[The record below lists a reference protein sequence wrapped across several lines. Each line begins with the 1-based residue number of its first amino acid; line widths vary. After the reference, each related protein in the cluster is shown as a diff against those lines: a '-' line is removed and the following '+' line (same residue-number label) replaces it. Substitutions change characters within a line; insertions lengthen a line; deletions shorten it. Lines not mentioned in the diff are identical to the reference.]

1 MQLRFGLIGV
11 LLLGLSGCHQPLA
24 LSRAPSVWKQAIL
37 DDSSRPCRMDT
48 QIQLLYSDRLPALLE
63 VHRPHP
69 DYMVMVERGAET
81 CLIGSRAYYPTTYI
95 TAQEQIRWTPLQRR
109 CTILPRLPNK
119 QGERHIRQLFERNVR
134 LREVEQAEWQGKR
147 WTVVE
152 AWASGGYLRKRYWIA
167 SSQPPYVGRIQTY
180 NSKGQLLWD
189 EQRFRYQVLSGSA
202 QPPTPAAPPAD
213 WRIERP
219 LQIMPAEPK
228 LDFKLSRYPPPEG
241 YELIMA
247 LRRSCPCGGQ
257 HWAIGALY
265 SNGLDCFTLFWLPA
279 VCPDAQRADRQ
290 LRLRQQPE
298 GITAC
303 IRLPDGTALLLVG
316 ELQPQHAA
324 QMLTD

>member
-1 MQLRFGLIGV
+1 VRLKVGLILV
-11 LLLGLSGCHQPLA
+11 LLLVLNGCHQPLP

-37 DDSSRPCRMDT
+37 DDSNRPCRMEA
-48 QIQLLYSDRLPALLE
+48 QIQFPHSEQLPALLE
-63 VHRPHP
+63 VYRPHP
-69 DYMVMVERGAET
+69 DYLVMVERGAET
-81 CLIGSRAYYPTTYI
+81 CLIGGKAYYPTTYI
-95 TAQEQIRWTPLQRR
+95 TAREQIRWIPLQRR
-109 CTILPRLPNK
+109 CTIIPRLPNK
-119 QGERHIRQLFERNVR
+119 QGEARLRQLFAHNVR
-134 LREVEQAEWQGKR
+134 LREVEQAEWQGKQ

-152 AWASGGYLRKRYWIA
+152 AWVPGGYLHKRYWIA
-167 SSQPPYVGRIQTY
+167 SSQPPYVGRVQTY
-180 NSKGQLLWD
+180 NSEGQLLCD
-189 EQRFRYQVLSGSA
+189 EQRFRYQVLSGSV

-219 LQIMPAEPK
+219 LQILPTEPK
-228 LDFKLSRYPPPEG
+228 LGFKLSRYQPPRG

-247 LRRSCPCGGQ
+247 LKRSCPCGGQ
-257 HWAIGALY
+257 HWAIGSLY
-265 SNGLDCFTLFWLPA
+265 SNGLDCFSLFWLPA

-298 GITAC
+298 GITAS